1 MSVDSILA
9 AFQAAAAAGR
19 VDGTTMPLLGELVE
33 TLGVASLPL
42 TSGRAAPAGDTAVLT
57 GGTSW
62 RQTGWSL
69 AIVGD
74 SPGGVDHL
82 VLTMSA
88 PATGTAWTF
97 TQSFPDL
104 PESRRLSTTVDGTLA
119 LVRSVIADLVLDLPQ
134 VGGEATDGLSPQPQA
149 RLQGWLQLTDSLLA
163 PYIPYLGASRL
174 WLDGPLDFT
183 DPESPLL
190 SLVAAAPAADADVPK
205 MNVSGI
211 GLRLRNDYPD
221 VESLDVPPPPT
232 SVVELL
238 YRIDLG
244 GRSSNEVT
252 LSAPLL
258 QGGMVWPLDAL
269 IEPPVTLSDGIV
281 GLMSLFPGAKPSD
294 FTLPAGIAPLD
305 LFGISALQF
314 GVIPGVPPGISYS
327 GVTLV
332 STSAWDVPVPFVKIE
347 QVGTRWLFNWENPVL
362 ATGSVWGVMAFGS
375 KGPSD
380 ASLGAASTTSSSA
393 PAAPRDS
400 LVLDSDGQPV
410 LLYVQV
416 DLPSF
421 DILAETRG
429 DIQVPLSDTFGAYFT
444 GPKPDVPAGLV
455 VEKISVTASMLN
467 QTYGASLYVR
477 SDWEIPIGNV
487 SFILAN
493 IFFEMAVTQ
502 SKVSGSLQGFV
513 GVEVNGEQKALLTA
527 GAAYP
532 GGGNWVFEGGL
543 AAGELDLT
551 EFAFAFLGETP
562 PDWLPSLVL
571 TKLWASYSTADGN
584 PYSASAAVAVRWDPD
599 VLGIKLSLL
608 AEADV
613 RRYQATNPA
622 DQIRLAALARR
633 TPRLA
638 AAALP
643 PGASLDDALAG
654 RALAVADDAP
664 VMTYAGSV
672 KGVFELNRLL
682 ITVGLSFVS
691 DEMTYLFRFQL
702 ERFALEARTSWTGAG
717 AKRHQVLTVTMEG
730 ATLGELVESFARL
743 ANPNTNYRLE
753 APWSFLNKIDLGRF
767 TLILDP
773 AEQTVTLDYRLNLEL
788 GFITITSVGLNY
800 RRTTGEPQILFEL
813 TGKFL
818 GKTYDRSGNPGT
830 QPLAWDAV
838 NDAPPAVPG
847 KGIQLIDLKYLGFGQ
862 HVDLTGLTNPNSVA
876 DIIALMQEQMKPSK
890 DPTANPLDQ
899 PSGSQLRFSESSQWL
914 IGLDATLMSTVSIS
928 LVMHDPDL
936 YGLLIRLAGPEAGA
950 LAGLSFELLYKKVTD
965 DIGVFHVRLQVP
977 DAFRQFDFGAVAITL
992 GIVTVD
998 IFTNGNFMVDLGFPH
1013 NRDFSVSFGL
1023 QYGPFLGRGGIY
1035 FGLLNGATSTRV
1047 PKVTNGAFDPV
1058 LELGIGFAVG
1068 VGRTFNKGP
1077 LKAGLYVELEVIFQ
1091 GVLGWFHPDDAAKP
1105 TAMYYWARASAS
1117 LVGRLYGSVDFK
1129 VISIDIDIEA
1139 SASVTLTLEAY
1150 KATLVEMRVR
1160 VSVRAS
1166 IKILFVRISFSFG
1179 MTIEASFT
1187 VGSDSPTPWVLA
1199 PGQSGRSNQSRTLG
1213 AFAQRRR
1220 RPFDVRRHTL
1230 LSRLSAARGGGL
1242 AGHAQ
1247 ARAALDSP
1255 DPCADYDLVWTPA
1268 RKLFPDALIHDV
1280 YLKML
1285 PAFTVADVPVAWT
1298 GGTVPPNLEPHWRL
1312 DFILLADSAVPP
1324 SSDSIAETHRLTAE
1338 HSAQSAT
1345 PQEISFATLTEAMLR
1360 WSISALGLDPAAGT
1374 VTAGEISHL
1383 AAQLDCPQTMDQGF
1397 AFDALSILFG
1407 ENLLLKLSGIP
1418 AGDPLPQGG
1427 VAFPMPPI
1435 LKWTSPD
1442 LPVVD
1447 QRDRDFAVYQP
1458 IDAVYQAE
1466 VAAYFANLDPRAEA
1480 HRPTLQ
1486 AIGDDEAENSMASFV
1501 FRDYMALIAKTA
1513 VQQAEA
1519 LLSDWPCDFGSD
1531 DTLESIARPFPKVDV
1546 PYVKQAGDTV
1556 DQVAAEFGISA
1567 AELLALNDGFA
1578 AELAAAPPGETL
1590 LVKLGVTPESL
1601 AAGNP
1606 QWPLADG
1613 KIVPAELLVTQ
1624 VRDSETLTGIAARLH
1639 ADLAAWLQTDALL
1652 DRPGILRPQAPLTLD
1667 GLAYANPDA
1676 LGLREVAAVFYTRLP
1691 VGTDY
1696 PHSDWYAEAI
1706 VQLNGQTI
1714 GADGALPATIL
1725 VPAAFDDITAPES
1738 WTRLPGDSLVIV
1750 ARTVAL
1756 IQNPVAGSDFEAYA
1770 AAVATLNPTPGAVP
1784 VRLPDAVSPIQPDET
1799 LRSLATRLLQV
1810 DSATVPPAPEAAFD
1824 AFAAAADILQPLAEI
1839 AVTGASLPTAEGR
1852 TLAEFAQT
1860 YDLTV
1865 EDVGRLGAEVP
1876 GLLATGGELP
1886 LRALSVPA
1894 IGINE
1899 LVAQVLSGAPAAT
1912 ISGQVSRFMLHGQ
1925 RIPAPALGAD
1935 GHYHATGPLTGLYD
1949 LTGQQVTG
1957 PAPDPES
1964 ELDLET
1970 IRATVTVSLDE
1981 PTAWLQFMD
1990 SVAAGEADTAETLAA
2005 RHPRLAE
2012 LNPAVA
2018 LDGRFRT
2025 GLVLLTDEVDQLVFA
2040 ISEAQLE
2047 EGYPA
2052 TGLVPTFAGGLAPMT
2067 LFKDVAV
2074 RHPLS
2079 QTVRWQTP
2087 VPPAFPAFA
2096 GDAAR
2101 AGMPG
2106 LWPFPAELTAK
2117 AAEGGDT
2124 AWLLHRTD
2132 PALGPDSPSVVVAN
2146 YVWASLIDLRIQRVP
2161 GRPNT
2166 YELFG
2171 ADTAGRQLLLEAWR
2185 HLADTA
2191 DTAELNLLYQLSAA
2205 AGLPPGLTSAPL
2217 DPALTYLVKTNLS
2230 TETRSGARQ
2239 ATLAAG
2245 EDPPSW
2251 GDYYATIA
2259 DGQRFLTLLWEASVV
2274 GGGGYWLEVT
2284 GTDGAGLPDQ
2294 IFGSEGG
2301 GLLTLMIVLGSQSSS
2316 TPSRALLPFNTCAL
2330 VADPLDPS
2338 AAALFVEAG
2347 DGSETVRQ
2355 ATVSPGEAGFEL
2367 TLDMPAVPDGE
2378 ETKQTML
2385 QQLYGLVGYQLV
2397 DGTAFAGSNQGKPI
2411 GPQTGET
2418 PPAPEETLWRLS
2430 QLIPVRRF
2438 AKSNPLPA
2446 VTGLPDPGNDPYA
2459 GISPRGPDPSM
2470 AHATVALWFRDVFG
2484 NSSAIADGGA
2494 GEGDRG

>member
-9 AFQAAAAAGR
+9 AFQAAVAAGR
-19 VDGTTMPLLGELVE
+19 VDGSTMPLLGELVAR
-33 TLGVASLPL
+33 LGVASLPL
-42 TSGRAAPAGDTAVLT
+42 TDGRAAPAGDTATLAGST
-57 GGTSW
+57 RW
-62 RQTGWSL
+62 RQSDWSL
-69 AIVGD
+69 SIVGD
-74 SPGGVDHL
+74 SPGGVDRL
-82 VLTMSA
+82 ALTMTA
-88 PATGTAWTF
+88 LTAGTPWTF
-97 TQSFPDL
+97 AQSFPDL
-104 PESRRLSTTVDGTLA
+104 PESRVLSETMGGI
-119 LVRSVIADLVLDLPQ
+119 LVLRRSVLADLVLDQPKAGAQ
-134 VGGEATDGLSPQPQA
+134 VTAGTSPQPLAQ
-149 RLQGWLQLTDSLLA
+149 LSGWLQLTGSELE

-174 WLDGPLDFT
+174 WLDGPLDFSK
-183 DPESPLL
+183 PEAPVL
-190 SLVAAAPAADADVPK
+190 SLTAAAPAGGADVPK
-205 MNVSGI
+205 MSVEGI
-211 GLRLRNDYPD
+211 GLRLRNDAPD
-221 VESLDVPPPPT
+221 LLSVDTPPPLI
-232 SVVELL
+232 SVIELL
-238 YRIDLG
+238 YLINLG
-244 GRSSNEVT
+244 GRSSNQVT

-258 QGGMVWPLDAL
+258 QGGLVWPVEAA
-269 IEPPVTLSDGIV
+269 IVPPATLSDGIV
-281 GLMSLFPGAKPSD
+281 GLLSLFPGARPSD
-294 FTLPAGIAPLD
+294 FALPAGIAPLD
-305 LFGISALQF
+305 MFGISALEF
-314 GVIPGVPPGISYS
+314 GVIPGVPPGISYT
-327 GVTLV
+327 GITLV
-332 STSAWDVPVPFVKIE
+332 STTAWDVPVPFVKIE
-347 QVGTRWLFNWENPVL
+347 EVGTSWLINWQPPAL
-362 ATGSVWGVMAFGS
+362 ATGMVWGVMAFGS
-375 KGPSD
+375 KGPHQD
-380 ASLGAASTTSSSA
+380 SLGSASPSASPSVPEQRSSA
-393 PAAPRDS
+393 I
-400 LVLDSDGQPV
+400 LDSDGNPV

-416 DLPSF
+416 SLPSF
-421 DILAETRG
+421 DIQAETRG
-429 DIQVPLSDTFGAYFT
+429 DISIPLSDTFGAYFS
-444 GPKPDVPAGLV
+444 GPKPEVPSNLV

-467 QTYGASLYVR
+467 QTYGASLYAR
-477 SDWEIPIGNV
+477 SDWEITIGNV
-487 SFILAN
+487 SFVLAN
-493 IFFEMAVTQ
+493 VFFEMGVTQ
-502 SKVSGSLQGFV
+502 AKVSGSLRGFV
-513 GVEVNGEQKALLTA
+513 GVAVNGEQKALLTA
-527 GAAYP
+527 GAIYP
-532 GGGNWVFEGGL
+532 GSGNWVFEGGL
-543 AAGELDLT
+543 AAGEIDLT
-551 EFAFAFLGETP
+551 EFAFAFLGVAP
-562 PDWLPSLVL
+562 PDWLPALVL
-571 TKLWASYSTADGN
+571 TRLWASYSTAEGN
-584 PYSASAAVAVRWDPD
+584 PYSASAAVAVHWDPE

-613 RRYQATNPA
+613 SRYPATTGA
-622 DQIRLAALARR
+622 DFVRLAALERSRPA
-633 TPRLA
+633 LA

-643 PGASLDDALAG
+643 PGMTAGELLAG
-654 RALAVADDAP
+654 RALVADGTP

-672 KGVFELNRLL
+672 KGVFELNRLM

-753 APWSFLNKIDLGRF
+753 APWTFLNKIDLGRF

-977 DAFRQFDFGAVAITL
+977 DAFRQFDFGAVSITL

-1166 IKILFVRISFSFG
+1166 IKILFIRISFSFG

-1213 AFAQRRR
+1213 AFAPRRR

-1255 DPCADYDLVWTPA
+1255 DPCADYDLVWTPS

-1418 AGDPLPQGG
+1418 AGDPLPQSG

-1442 LPVVD
+1442 LPAVD

-1519 LLSDWPCDFGSD
+1519 LLSDWPCDFGAD

-1578 AELAAAPPGETL
+1578 AELEAAPPGETL

-1601 AAGNP
+1601 AGGNP

-1639 ADLAAWLQTDALL
+1639 ADRAAWLQTDALL
-1652 DRPGILRPQAPLTLD
+1652 DRPGILRPKAPLTLD

-1691 VGTDY
+1691 IGADY

-1706 VQLNGQTI
+1706 VQLNGKTI
-1714 GADGALPATIL
+1714 GADGALPATIR
-1725 VPAAFDDITAPES
+1725 VPAAFDDITAHES

-1770 AAVATLNPTPGAVP
+1770 AAVATLNPTLGAVP

-1810 DSATVPPAPEAAFD
+1810 DSATVPPAPDSAFD
-1824 AFAAAADILQPLAEI
+1824 AFVAAADILQPLAEI
-1839 AVTGASLPTAEGR
+1839 VVTGASLPTAEGR

-1925 RIPAPALGAD
+1925 RIPAPVMGAD

-1981 PTAWLQFMD
+1981 PTAWLKFMD

-2117 AAEGGDT
+2117 AAEGDDT

-2171 ADTAGRQLLLEAWR
+2171 ADTAGRQLLLEAWQ
-2185 HLADTA
+2185 HVADTA

-2330 VADPLDPS
+2330 VADPLDAS

-2397 DGTAFAGSNQGKPI
+2397 DGAAFAGSNQGKPI

-2446 VTGLPDPGNDPYA
+2446 VTGLPDPGTDPYA
-2459 GISPRGPDPSM
+2459 GISPGGPDPSM

-2484 NSSAIADGGA
+2484 NSSVIADGGA